1 LRSERGVEN
10 RTRDDL
16 ANERT
21 FLAYLR
27 TALAFIAFGFVVAR
41 FSLFAREISVVAHIA
56 VPTTHLST
64 AFGTAMACAGVA
76 LGLYGSY
83 RYVSVRSA
91 IAAGTARTMPPWAA
105 VVGGLV
111 IAATG
116 IVVAVALFAVR

>member
-1 LRSERGVEN
+1 VEN

-41 FSLFAREISVVAHIA
+41 FSLFAREISVVAHIS
-56 VPTTHLST
+56 VPSTHLST
-64 AFGTAMACAGVA
+64 AFGTAMAFAGVA
-76 LGLYGSY
+76 LGIYGSY
-83 RYVSVRSA
+83 RYVCVQLA
-91 IAAGTARTMPPWAA
+91 IAAGTARTMPAWAA
-105 VVGGLV
+105 AVGGLV

>member
-1 LRSERGVEN
+1 VEG

-41 FSLFAREISVVAHIA
+41 FSLFAREISVVARIT

-76 LGLYGSY
+76 LGVYGSG
-83 RYVSVRSA
+83 RYVAVQSA
-91 IAAGTARTMPPWAA
+91 IAKGTTQTMPAWAA
-105 VVGGLV
+105 IVGGLV
-111 IAATG
+111 ITATG